1 MKRKIILFILI
12 AIIVGTIIFLRKI
25 FVYKGDLVENVVY
38 TSENLI
44 IQQVQGGNRNLI
56 IFGTGYSLSVD
67 NQSKVVNHDPFMI
80 LPTIDFQE
88 ETVMTIF
95 YPFEASGLESAG
107 KELSTFINSIMQDY
121 DSITLI
127 GHSKCGVC
135 FANATKWIQNSNLNI
150 ITISTPFQGTPMADK
165 ENVSKNLTWLEQKIY
180 TFIFSNHAV
189 DQDLIPNSQFLQ
201 NVDYSGLENCT
212 HINIVSK
219 CPQKTGNLLDVV
231 LTYFDKKVGINGDGI
246 VPQTSQQ
253 YLSYPNSIEEVI
265 EANHSTSFSV
275 GVEIAKKLLGF

>member
-1 MKRKIILFILI
+1 MKKKIILFILI

-25 FVYKGDLVENVVY
+25 FVCKGELVENVVY

-44 IQQVQGGNRNLI
+44 VQQIQTGNKDLV
-56 IFGTGYSLSVD
+56 IFGTGYSLNID
-67 NQSKVVNHDPFMI
+67 EQYKVVKHDPFMI
-80 LPTIDFQE
+80 LPTIEFQE

-95 YPFEASGLESAG
+95 YPFEASGLEAAG
-107 KELSTFINSIMQDY
+107 KELSAFVNSIMQDY

-150 ITISTPFQGTPMADK
+150 VTISTPFQGTPIADK
-165 ENVSKNLTWLEQKIY
+165 ENVSKNLNWLEQKIY
-180 TFIFSNHAV
+180 TFIFRNHAV
-189 DQDLIPNSQFLQ
+189 DQDIIPNSQFLQ

-219 CPQKTGNLLDVV
+219 CPQKVGNFLDVV
-231 LTYFDKKVGINGDGI
+231 LIHFDERVGINGDGI

-253 YLSYPNSIEEVI
+253 YLSYSNSIEEVI
-265 EANHSTSFSV
+265 VANHSISFSI
-275 GVEIAKKLLGF
+275 GVEISKELLGF